1 MLSGANLQ
9 GSEGNWIGLIRKLEC
24 DIITTQASG
33 KSHEDLRSKDKWS
46 LYPDI
51 SQYLDMVWVREQ
63 DKISGKAAY
72 FQGSSQGRTYLWAHR
87 NHHSWKGTMSTL
99 VLKRA
104 PGTLYA
110 PVATTWGHFLMIT
123 TSFEMLE
130 NIGLCSVAKSCP
142 VLCDPM
148 DCSINRFLNV
158 AYFTEKCF
166 EIMRHIISNIWIAL
180 KFTMQFL
187 HISSCLINYSKTESG
202 ITEHHC
208 LLLPLQRLR
217 KCYSWT
223 LGISGKQKL

>member
-1 MLSGANLQ
+1 MHKDITGRGRVNIQRS
-9 GSEGNWIGLIRKLEC
+9 SEIQELYIILIAKGEGEC
-24 DIITTQASG
+24 RQFKG
-33 KSHEDLRSKDKWS
+33 EQMMFKKDKWA
-46 LYPDI
+46 L
-51 SQYLDMVWVREQ
+51 R
-63 DKISGKAAY
+63 
-72 FQGSSQGRTYLWAHR
+72 RTDERYDCC
-87 NHHSWKGTMSTL
+87 
-99 VLKRA
+99 
-104 PGTLYA
+104 
-110 PVATTWGHFLMIT
+110 
-123 TSFEMLE
+123 
-130 NIGLCSVAKSCP
+130 LCSVAKSCP